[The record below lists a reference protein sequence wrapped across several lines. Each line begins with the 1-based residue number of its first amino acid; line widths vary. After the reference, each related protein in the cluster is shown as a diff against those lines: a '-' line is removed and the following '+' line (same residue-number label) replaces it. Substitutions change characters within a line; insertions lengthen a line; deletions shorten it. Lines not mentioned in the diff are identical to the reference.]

1 MSATVSSPTHA
12 LTSAQPG
19 TTPAGGVSTGASRG
33 RSMAMIREEEQ
44 EEEGEEEVVGGV
56 GAGFEGG
63 GWSFRVT
70 VRTPLLVWKRSM
82 G

>member
-1 MSATVSSPTHA
+1 
-12 LTSAQPG
+12 
-19 TTPAGGVSTGASRG
+19 
-33 RSMAMIREEEQ
+33 MAMIREEEQ